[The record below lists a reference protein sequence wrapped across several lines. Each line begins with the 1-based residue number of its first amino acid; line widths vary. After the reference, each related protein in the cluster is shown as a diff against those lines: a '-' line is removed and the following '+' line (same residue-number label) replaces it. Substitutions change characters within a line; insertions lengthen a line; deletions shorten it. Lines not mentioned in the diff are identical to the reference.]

1 MRILRTFLYSVAVL
15 ALVVIGLYALLLVF
29 TAATP
34 AIFVVA
40 LVVLA
45 AAVVGVVYLR
55 RHRPVAG

>member
-1 MRILRTFLYSVAVL
+1 LRTFLYSVAVL
-15 ALVVIGLYALLLVF
+15 GLVVIGLYALLLVF

-34 AIFVVA
+34 AIFGLA

-45 AAVVGVVYLR
+45 AVVVGIIYLR